1 MIKILFVCHGNI
13 CRSPMAEFVLKDMV
27 NRLGM
32 SDRVSIQSAA
42 TSSEEIWNGVGNPVY
57 PPAREVLE
65 KHGIECQGK
74 RAVQLRASD
83 YDTADYLI
91 GMDEANIRNMEGITG
106 HTGGKIYKLLFF
118 AGRDAS
124 ISDPWYSGR
133 FDETYEDIVK
143 GCRAFLDKLQAVLAD
158 LDRLEEKDNTT
169 AYKALQTLE
178 QLSDES
184 GMLYPFTERFAAM
197 VQEQRT
203 YLRVRGFR
211 LLCKQAKWDQDGLLD
226 KYLPSALSIL
236 WDEKPTVVR
245 QALGALKDVVSYQ
258 PKLREMV
265 VQAIADIDDT
275 PYPETMQPLI
285 AKDVKALLE
294 QIQGQ

>member
-1 MIKILFVCHGNI
+1 MIKTLFVCHGNI

-32 SDRVSIQSAA
+32 SDRVFIQSSA

-57 PPAREVLE
+57 PPAREVLD
-65 KHGIECQGK
+65 KHGVECQGK
-74 RAVQLRASD
+74 RAVQLRASN
-83 YDTADYLI
+83 YAAADYLF
-91 GMDEANIRNMEGITG
+91 GMDEANIRNMERITG
-106 HTGGKIYKLLFF
+106 HIGGKIYKLLSF
-118 AGRDAS
+118 AGMDAS

-133 FDETYEDIVK
+133 FDETYKDIVQ
-143 GCRAFLDKLQAVLAD
+143 GCRAFWDKLQEVLAGLD
-158 LDRLEEKDNTT
+158 LLEGKDNTT
-169 AYKALQTLE
+169 AYKDLQTLE
-178 QLSDES
+178 QLSDEG

-197 VQEQRT
+197 VQDQCT
-203 YLRVRGFR
+203 DLRIRGFR
-211 LLCKQAKWDQDGLLD
+211 LFCKQAKWDQDGLLD
-226 KYLPSALSIL
+226 RYLPSALSIL
-236 WDEKPTVVR
+236 SDEKPTVVR
-245 QALGALKDVVSYQ
+245 QALAALEDVVRYQ